1 MNQRGNDPE
10 DLTNSVIGGYR
21 VLHRLGRGGMSE
33 VYLAFHENLRRHVAL
48 KVLRQDLVGSAD
60 HQTRFLQEARA
71 AASLVHTNI
80 VQVYDIG
87 QFQNV
92 HYIAQ
97 EYIPGNNLRAYIQ
110 RRGRLPLAESISI
123 LLQTAAALQKAASVG
138 IVHRDIKPENILLT
152 AEGEVKVADF
162 GLARSRSQDTNLTEV
177 GITLGTPLYMSPEQI
192 QGGAVDARS
201 DLYSLGVTAYHMLA
215 GRPPFEGD
223 TALSLAL
230 QHMQNSPTDLV
241 SLRPDVPA
249 PLAAIVGKLLAKKPD
264 DRFPSASMLIRALRD
279 VAQELPGRW
288 HGDQLVPLT
297 DLGANEG
304 GELTSQLLRLQSAMR
319 AERNRLRLRWLAY
332 GGTVVASLGL
342 MFGGFAAASQ
352 WGKRPLFVGD
362 LEDVYNTPK
371 KDSIE
376 EQFLYAM
383 SKNDVIAWKSLEFHY
398 PPTQK
403 ENLSYNMKS
412 WWHLGRAEELAVRS
426 DDKEQ
431 EIAAKKRARDSYS
444 KIKKA
449 YEEHQLD
456 SLDKNA
462 IEHVYYLLALC
473 GLMGVERKLA
483 PERNE
488 WKEFRTLGHKLQA
501 TLPEKRQYL
510 LETNIPFDLKSVWES
525 KD

>member
-1 MNQRGNDPE
+1 M
-10 DLTNSVIGGYR
+10 
-21 VLHRLGRGGMSE
+21 
-33 VYLAFHENLRRHVAL
+33 
-48 KVLRQDLVGSAD
+48 
-60 HQTRFLQEARA
+60 
-71 AASLVHTNI
+71 
-80 VQVYDIG
+80 
-87 QFQNV
+87 
-92 HYIAQ
+92 
-97 EYIPGNNLRAYIQ
+97 
-110 RRGRLPLAESISI
+110 
-123 LLQTAAALQKAASVG
+123 
-138 IVHRDIKPENILLT
+138 
-152 AEGEVKVADF
+152 
-162 GLARSRSQDTNLTEV
+162 
-177 GITLGTPLYMSPEQI
+177 
-192 QGGAVDARS
+192 
-201 DLYSLGVTAYHMLA
+201 
-215 GRPPFEGD
+215 
-223 TALSLAL
+223 
-230 QHMQNSPTDLV
+230 
-241 SLRPDVPA
+241 
-249 PLAAIVGKLLAKKPD
+249 
-264 DRFPSASMLIRALRD
+264 
-279 VAQELPGRW
+279 AQELPGRW

-383 SKNDVIAWKSLEFHY
+383 SKNDVIAWKSVEFHY

-412 WWHLGRAEELAVRS
+412 WWHLGRAEESAVRS

-431 EIAAKKRARDSYS
+431 EVAAKKRARESYS

-501 TLPEKRQYL
+501 TLPDKRQYL